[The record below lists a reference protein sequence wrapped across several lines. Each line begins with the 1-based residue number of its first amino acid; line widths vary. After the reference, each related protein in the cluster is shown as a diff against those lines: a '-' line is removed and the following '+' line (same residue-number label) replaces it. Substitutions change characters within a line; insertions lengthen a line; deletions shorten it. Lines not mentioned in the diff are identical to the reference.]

1 MNRELRE
8 FIKDALEGGH
18 SRDSIQNV
26 LIEAGWQE
34 GEVRNGLSSFA
45 DVDFAVAVPRPT
57 PYLYAREAFFYLVS
71 FIALY
76 VSAISF
82 VILVFGLIDNAFPD
96 ARTPRDVSSS
106 AAATAIASVIVALL
120 LYLFV
125 TRRLAVQVAADPER
139 RQSLVRRW
147 LTYLTLVV
155 GAGII
160 LGDSIA
166 LLANLLTGDPTAR
179 FALKAVSILAVT
191 GCIFGF
197 YFWDMRQAEAPG
209 TNAKATLALRV
220 LLAGVI
226 IVVVGCIAYAV
237 YLMGSPGQQRD
248 ITLDRDRISHLSN
261 ISANIDIYWELNDE
275 LPEDLAQMPG
285 PRYSIRRIHDPESG
299 VPYEYRVLEGP
310 RYELCAAFSTDTAM
324 APDRDRPFSDR
335 RWDHGAGRTCFELEA
350 QARPAPPG
358 SIRPDRPVEPAG
370 TTGQ

>member
-8 FIKDALEGGH
+8 FIKEALERGN
-18 SRDSIQNV
+18 SRDSIQSV
-26 LIEAGWQE
+26 LLQAGWQE

-57 PYLYAREAFFYLVS
+57 PYLYAREAFLYLVS
-71 FIALY
+71 FIAMY

-96 ARTPRDVSSS
+96 ALDRSDISTSE
-106 AAATAIASVIVALL
+106 AATAIASVIVAFP
-120 LYLFV
+120 LYLLV

-160 LGDSIA
+160 LGDLIA
-166 LLANLLTGDPTAR
+166 LLADLLAGDPTLR

-197 YFWDMRQAEAPG
+197 YFWDMRQAEAPEAS
-209 TNAKATLALRV
+209 AKATLTLRA
-220 LLAGVI
+220 LLAVVL
-226 IVVVGCIAYAV
+226 IVVIGCIGYAA

-248 ITLDRDRISHLSN
+248 IALDRDRVSHLTN
-261 ISANIDIYWELNDE
+261 ISANIDTYWGFNEE
-275 LPEDLAQMPG
+275 LPAELAQMSG
-285 PRYSIRRIHDPESG
+285 PRYFIGRGHDPESG
-299 VPYEYRVLEGP
+299 VPYEYRVIEGA
-310 RYELCAAFSTDTAM
+310 RYELCAVFSTDTANVSE
-324 APDRDRPFSDR
+324 RDRSFSEGA
-335 RWDHGAGRTCFELEA
+335 WDHGVGRTCFELEA
-350 QARPAPPG
+350 QARQAP
-358 SIRPDRPVEPAG
+358 SK
-370 TTGQ
+370 